1 MINERLIMN
10 FVEEQEELSLSI
22 WACLELGGW
31 RRQAKG
37 KRVGDCVERKRW
49 SGSGGGCQ
57 GVRER
62 KGELPMKM
70 TGKGFWNS

>member
-22 WACLELGGW
+22 WACLELGRR

-37 KRVGDCVERKRW
+37 ERVEDCVGGKMVEW

-57 GVRER
+57 GVKEGR
-62 KGELPMKM
+62 G
-70 TGKGFWNS
+70 NCQ